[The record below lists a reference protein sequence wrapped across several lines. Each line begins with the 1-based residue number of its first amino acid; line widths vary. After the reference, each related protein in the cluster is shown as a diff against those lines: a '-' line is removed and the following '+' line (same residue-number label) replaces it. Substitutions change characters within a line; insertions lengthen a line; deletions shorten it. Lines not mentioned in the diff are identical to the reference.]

1 MTKHDDRRCCG
12 LIGLALLGAGALG
25 CSELNT
31 PLYFKGDTFVAVGN
45 EDTLPMGSVTLRFR
59 APTDQ
64 EQKQL
69 DAERDAKGYDM
80 DIPWVSRD
88 KVHVEVSY
96 KVTYRCPTPDEMP
109 DFDQGMCKDL
119 PPTGTFTLMVDGAS
133 QYTKYDTQMVSAAL
147 QQGPNDPPTF
157 LPLIPT
163 VPQMLAPGQ
172 SYSGVVRED
181 DFAEGEVD
189 MDALGRWNDPNPASP
204 TFAGVL
210 INRSEV
216 SPHIGMGMVPGFS
229 INQVGQ
235 AEFNPNVLVVPA
247 MIEVDLRLKSDVPMA
262 VEYFVRVRDDDDRLW
277 HNDSDPRFDFTPTLF
292 QPPAMM

>member
-1 MTKHDDRRCCG
+1 MSACSG
-12 LIGLALLGAGALG
+12 LNA
-25 CSELNT
+25 
-31 PLYFKGDTFVAVGN
+31 PLYFKGDTFVAVGK
-45 EDTLPMGSVTLRFR
+45 EDVLPAGSVTLRFR

-64 EQKQL
+64 EQMQL
-69 DAERDAKGYDM
+69 DAERAAKGYDM

-96 KVTYRCPTPDEMP
+96 KVTYRCPTAAEKP
-109 DFDQGMCKDL
+109 DFDQSTCQNL
-119 PPTGTFTLMVDGAS
+119 PPTGTFTLMVDGAN
-133 QYTKYDTQMVSAAL
+133 QYTKYDTQMVAAAL
-147 QQGPNDPPTF
+147 QQGANDPPTF

-163 VPQMLAPGQ
+163 VPQVLSLGE
-172 SYSGVVRED
+172 SFSGIVRED
-181 DFAEGEVD
+181 DFTEGELD
-189 MDALGRWNDPNPASP
+189 LDALGRWNDANPASP

-216 SPHIGMGMVPGFS
+216 SPHTGLGMVPGFS
-229 INQVGQ
+229 ISQAGQ
-235 AEFNPNVLVVPA
+235 PEFNPNVLVVPA

-277 HNDSDPRFDFTPTLF
+277 HNDADPVFDFTPTLF

>member
-1 MTKHDDRRCCG
+1 MTKHDDRIGCG
-12 LIGLALLGAGALG
+12 LIGLALLTAGGLG
-25 CSELNT
+25 CSDLNA
-31 PLYFKGDTFVAVGN
+31 PLYFQGMTFEAAGK
-45 EDTLPMGSVTLRFR
+45 DDPLPTQGLTLRFR
-59 APTDQ
+59 APTEP
-64 EQKQL
+64 EQKAL

-88 KVHVEVSY
+88 KVHVEISY
-96 KVTYRCPTPDEMP
+96 KVTNLS
-109 DFDQGMCKDL
+109 DQ
-119 PPTGTFTLMVDGAS
+119 TAAFTLMVDGAD

-157 LPLIPT
+157 LPLIPL

-172 SYSGVVRED
+172 SYSGIVRED

-189 MDALGRWNDPNPASP
+189 LDALGRWNDPNPASP

-229 INQVGQ
+229 VDQTGLAQ
-235 AEFNPNVLVVPA
+235 FNPNVLVVPA
-247 MIEVDLRLKSDVPMA
+247 MIEVDMRLKTEVPMR
-262 VEYFVRVRDDDDRLW
+262 VEWFVRVRDDDDRLW